1 MKKKVVVISDKVA
14 FYKRFSTEE
23 KADAFKDKY
32 LILHE
37 SEAKDLFKQL
47 KSILFKNEKIPK
59 LLKEGVDNNGIF

>member
-14 FYKRFSTEE
+14 FYMRFSTE
-23 KADAFKDKY
+23 KKVDAFKDKY

-37 SEAKDLFKQL
+37 SEVKDLFKQL

-59 LLKEGVDNNGIF
+59 LLDRRVDNNGIF

>member
-14 FYKRFSTEE
+14 FYMRFSTEE

-37 SEAKDLFKQL
+37 SEAKDLFKQEIL
-47 KSILFKNEKIPK
+47 WNQLSIESVHGLWREYR
-59 LLKEGVDNNGIF
+59 